1 MLLASIQGHNS
12 RVDKHKLPSHGS
24 HLLELP
30 VSGAA
35 PTALLER
42 AMEILGCF
50 DPQHNALTL
59 TEISQLTGLPLSSC
73 HRITATLADGGFLS
87 KGADRRFRVGT
98 RLWTIA
104 QHAPLSDRLRESA
117 LPTLARLYEETGENV
132 TLAVLD
138 RGQALYVDRLV
149 GERSVPTISRAG
161 GHLPLHTTGV
171 GKVLLA
177 YQPASAIEAYLSQ
190 PLAKP
195 TMQSITDP
203 DALRRDLVEVR
214 ERGYSITRQEM
225 TPGSG
230 SIAVPVMR
238 GGKCV
243 AAVGVIVHLA
253 RLDVNRLV
261 ATLTKAATSIAAGL
275 DAD

>member
-1 MLLASIQGHNS
+1 VAPARAQTG
-12 RVDKHKLPSHGS
+12 
-24 HLLELP
+24 
-30 VSGAA
+30 A

-42 AMEILGCF
+42 AMQVLGCF
-50 DPQHNALTL
+50 NPSRSALTL
-59 TEISQLTGLPLSSC
+59 SELAELTKLPISSC
-73 HRITATLADGGFLS
+73 HRITATLVEGGFLS
-87 KGADRRFRVGT
+87 RGSDRKFRVGT
-98 RLWTIA
+98 KLWTIA

-117 LPTLARLYEETGENV
+117 LPTLARLYEETGENI

-177 YQPASAIEAYLSQ
+177 YQPTKYIDDYLAR

-195 TMQSITDP
+195 TTHSISRP
-203 DALRRDLVEVR
+203 EALRADLAEVR
-214 ERGYSITRQEM
+214 ARGYSITRQEM
-225 TPGSG
+225 TAGSG
-230 SIAVPVMR
+230 SIAVPILR
-238 GGKCV
+238 GGECV

-253 RLDVNRLV
+253 RLDPTRLV
-261 ATLTKAATSIAAGL
+261 ATLNKAAASISSEL
-275 DAD
+275 DTR

>member
-1 MLLASIQGHNS
+1 MSPARAQTG
-12 RVDKHKLPSHGS
+12 
-24 HLLELP
+24 
-30 VSGAA
+30 A

-42 AMEILGCF
+42 AMDILGCF
-50 DPQHNALTL
+50 GPMHQALNL
-59 TEISQLTGLPLSSC
+59 TELSELTKLPVSTV
-73 HRITATLADGGFLS
+73 HRIIGTLVEGGFLI
-87 KGADRRFRVGT
+87 KGSDRKYRVGT

-138 RGQALYVDRLV
+138 RGQALYVDRIV

-177 YQPASAIEAYLSQ
+177 FQPNEMIEKYLAR

-195 TMQSITDP
+195 TLNSVTDP
-203 DALRRDLVEVR
+203 AALRAELAEVR
-214 ERGYSITRQEM
+214 TRGYSVTRQEM
-225 TPGSG
+225 TAGSG
-230 SIAVPVMR
+230 SIAVPIRSQGRV
-238 GGKCV
+238 V
-243 AAVGVIVHLA
+243 AAVGVIVHMA
-253 RLDVNRLV
+253 RLNESRLV
-261 ATLTKAATSIAAGL
+261 ASLKNAAESITRELELARQQ
-275 DAD
+275 

>member
-1 MLLASIQGHNS
+1 MSPTRAETG
-12 RVDKHKLPSHGS
+12 
-24 HLLELP
+24 
-30 VSGAA
+30 A

-50 DPQHNALTL
+50 GPMHSALSL
-59 TEISQLTGLPLSSC
+59 TEIANITLLPVSTC
-73 HRITATLADGGFLS
+73 HRIAGTLVSGGFLIRGS
-87 KGADRRFRVGT
+87 DRKYRVGT

-104 QHAPLSDRLRESA
+104 QHAPLSDRLRESS

-138 RGQALYVDRLV
+138 RGQALYVDRLL

-177 YQPASAIEAYLSQ
+177 HQPDEMIARYVA
-190 PLAKP
+190 
-195 TMQSITDP
+195 
-203 DALRRDLVEVR
+203 RDLVKPTPFSMTDPQQLQRELMDVR
-214 ERGYSITRQEM
+214 ANGYAVTRQEM
-225 TPGSG
+225 TAGSG
-230 SIAVPVMR
+230 SVAVPVKSQGR
-238 GGKCV
+238 VV

-261 ATLTKAATSIAAGL
+261 GTLNLASASISRELEHSRAS
-275 DAD
+275 

>member
-1 MLLASIQGHNS
+1 MEVS
-12 RVDKHKLPSHGS
+12 RANAATKES
-24 HLLELP
+24 
-30 VSGAA
+30 A
-35 PTALLER
+35 PTAVLER

-50 DPQHNALTL
+50 GADHTALALTDISAL
-59 TEISQLTGLPLSSC
+59 TQLPLSTC
-73 HRITATLADGGFLS
+73 HRIAATLVSGAFLIR
-87 KGADRRFRVGT
+87 GADRKHRVGT

-132 TLAVLD
+132 TLSVLD

-149 GERSVPTISRAG
+149 GERSVRTVSRAG

-177 YQPASAIEAYLSQ
+177 YQPDEWIQQYLAK

-195 TMQSITDP
+195 TPYSLANP
-203 DALRRDLVEVR
+203 AALARDLNETR
-214 ERGYSITRQEM
+214 LRGYSVTRQEM
-225 TPGSG
+225 TAGSG
-230 SIAVPVMR
+230 SIAVPILR
-238 GGKCV
+238 GGRCV
-243 AAVGVIVHLA
+243 ASVGVVVHLA

-261 ATLTKAATSIAAGL
+261 ASLNRAAISIAAEL
-275 DAD
+275 DLEE

>member
-1 MLLASIQGHNS
+1 MSPARAQTG
-12 RVDKHKLPSHGS
+12 
-24 HLLELP
+24 
-30 VSGAA
+30 A

-42 AMEILGCF
+42 AMDILGCF
-50 DPQHNALTL
+50 GPMHQALNL
-59 TEISQLTGLPLSSC
+59 TELSELTKLPVSTV
-73 HRITATLADGGFLS
+73 HRIIGTLVEGGFLI
-87 KGADRRFRVGT
+87 KGSDRKYRVGT

-138 RGQALYVDRLV
+138 RGQALYVDRIV

-177 YQPASAIEAYLSQ
+177 FQPEEMIEKYLAR

-195 TMQSITDP
+195 TLNSVTDP
-203 DALRRDLVEVR
+203 DALRAELAEVR
-214 ERGYSITRQEM
+214 ARGYSVTRQEM
-225 TPGSG
+225 TAGSG
-230 SIAVPVMR
+230 SIAVPIRSQGRV
-238 GGKCV
+238 V
-243 AAVGVIVHLA
+243 AAVGVIVHMA
-253 RLDVNRLV
+253 RLNESRLV
-261 ATLTKAATSIAAGL
+261 ASLKNAAESITRELELARQQ
-275 DAD
+275 

>member
-1 MLLASIQGHNS
+1 MSPARAQTG
-12 RVDKHKLPSHGS
+12 
-24 HLLELP
+24 
-30 VSGAA
+30 A

-42 AMEILGCF
+42 AMDILGCF
-50 DPQHNALTL
+50 GPMHQALNL
-59 TEISQLTGLPLSSC
+59 TELSELTKLPVSTV
-73 HRITATLADGGFLS
+73 HRIIGTLVEGGFLI
-87 KGADRRFRVGT
+87 KGSDRKYRVGT

-138 RGQALYVDRLV
+138 RGQALYVDRIV

-177 YQPASAIEAYLSQ
+177 FQPEEMIEKYLAR

-195 TMQSITDP
+195 TLNSVTDP
-203 DALRRDLVEVR
+203 DALRRELAEVR
-214 ERGYSITRQEM
+214 ARGYSVTRQEM
-225 TPGSG
+225 TAGSG
-230 SIAVPVMR
+230 SIAVPIRSQGRV
-238 GGKCV
+238 V
-243 AAVGVIVHLA
+243 AAVGVIVHMA
-253 RLDVNRLV
+253 RLNESRLV
-261 ATLTKAATSIAAGL
+261 ASLKNAADSITRELELARSQ
-275 DAD
+275 

>member
-1 MLLASIQGHNS
+1 MEVTRPIGPTPTS
-12 RVDKHKLPSHGS
+12 
-24 HLLELP
+24 
-30 VSGAA
+30 A

-50 DPQHNALTL
+50 GPDRTKLTL
-59 TEISQLTGLPLSSC
+59 TEIAALTGLPLSTC
-73 HRITATLADGGFLS
+73 HRIVATLVEGAFLS
-87 KGADRRFRVGT
+87 RGGDRKFRVGT

-149 GERSVPTISRAG
+149 GERSVPTVSRAG

-177 YQPASAIEAYLSQ
+177 YQPDEWIQQYLAK

-195 TMQSITDP
+195 TAQSLSDP
-203 DALRRDLVEVR
+203 VALACDLREVR
-214 ERGYSITRQEM
+214 MRGYSITRQEM
-225 TPGSG
+225 TAGSG
-230 SIAVPVMR
+230 SIAVPILR
-238 GGKCV
+238 GGRCV
-243 AAVGVIVHLA
+243 AAVGVVVHLA

-261 ATLTKAATSIAAGL
+261 ASLNRAALSIAAEL
-275 DAD
+275 DVEQ

>member
-1 MLLASIQGHNS
+1 MAAVRAQTGAST
-12 RVDKHKLPSHGS
+12 V
-24 HLLELP
+24 
-30 VSGAA
+30 V
-35 PTALLER
+35 LER
-42 AMEILGCF
+42 AMDILGCF
-50 DPQHNALTL
+50 NPKRAALTL
-59 TEISQLTGLPLSSC
+59 SEIADLTRLPVSTC
-73 HRITATLADGGFLS
+73 HRLTATLVEGGFLS
-87 KGADRRFRVGT
+87 RGGDRKFRVGT

-117 LPTLARLYEETGENV
+117 LPTLARLYEETGENI

-177 YQPASAIEAYLSQ
+177 FQGDDYVEQYLRR

-195 TMQSITDP
+195 TAHSIVEP
-203 DALRRDLVEVR
+203 DELRSELELVR
-214 ERGYSITRQEM
+214 QRGYSITRQEM
-225 TPGSG
+225 TLGSG
-230 SIAVPVMR
+230 SIAVPIVR
-238 GGKCV
+238 GGNCV

-253 RLDVNRLV
+253 RLDTTRLV
-261 ATLTKAATSIAAGL
+261 ATLNHAAASIASELELAAPANSSGGL
-275 DAD
+275 